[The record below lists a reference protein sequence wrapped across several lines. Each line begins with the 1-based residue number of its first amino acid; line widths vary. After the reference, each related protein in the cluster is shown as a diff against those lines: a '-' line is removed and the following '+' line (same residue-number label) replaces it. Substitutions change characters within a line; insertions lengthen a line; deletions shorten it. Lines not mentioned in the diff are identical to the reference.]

1 MKALTVEE
9 LREMAGQPV
18 WCPEE
23 DAYGIVMCDK
33 HGKWAGIPFLQGVW
47 QQDEVGVEFN
57 HNIIGRKLKCYR
69 IEDKK
74 EIALMKFLVVCWI
87 WQRLEIK
94 FYGSIQVR
102 EVDNYI
108 AFILFYYILKGEQG

>member
-1 MKALTVEE
+1 MKAL
-9 LREMAGQPV
+9 
-18 WCPEE
+18 
-23 DAYGIVMCDK
+23 I
-33 HGKWAGIPFLQGVW
+33 
-47 QQDEVGVEFN
+47 
-57 HNIIGRKLKCYR
+57 
-69 IEDKK
+69 
-74 EIALMKFLVVCWI
+74 IALMKFLVVCWR

>member
-1 MKALTVEE
+1 MKAL
-9 LREMAGQPV
+9 
-18 WCPEE
+18 
-23 DAYGIVMCDK
+23 I
-33 HGKWAGIPFLQGVW
+33 
-47 QQDEVGVEFN
+47 
-57 HNIIGRKLKCYR
+57 
-69 IEDKK
+69 
-74 EIALMKFLVVCWI
+74 IALMKFLVVYWV

>member
-1 MKALTVEE
+1 MKAL
-9 LREMAGQPV
+9 
-18 WCPEE
+18 
-23 DAYGIVMCDK
+23 I
-33 HGKWAGIPFLQGVW
+33 
-47 QQDEVGVEFN
+47 
-57 HNIIGRKLKCYR
+57 
-69 IEDKK
+69 
-74 EIALMKFLVVCWI
+74 IALMKFMVVYWV